1 MDLKRLD
8 PRAALDG
15 VRNYHRTRPYH
26 LVPWLVL
33 AAAAA
38 LWPPRVS
45 NTPGMSEDRC
55 MSPQSFETAEP
66 GRGRAASH
74 PHEIPF
80 LGWRD
85 VAWRVS
91 QETMRD
97 RIPVVAGGITF
108 HLLLAL
114 FPAIGAFV
122 SLYGLFADVGAV
134 QRQLQEMAVVFPQSV
149 VQIVGE
155 QMLRLAGQHQG
166 KLSVAFALSLLF
178 SVWSANA
185 GVKALVDGLNVAYDE
200 EEKRAFFRRTALTYA
215 ATFGTVIFLAIITAV
230 LVAAPIALRQLGVAS
245 IDSWWVA
252 LRWLAVFAITV
263 LGFTLAYRYGPS
275 RSRARWRWT
284 TWGAVFAAV
293 LWLGG
298 SLAFSWYVNNVAN
311 LDATYGPLGAVIAF
325 MLWVWFSVMV
335 LLTGAEL
342 NAEIEHQT
350 AIDTTTGP
358 ERPMGERG
366 AVMADT
372 VGKPLPMTP
381 REALKWTR
389 GFLKRRLSGNS
400 PPAKPAAPPG
410 PRRSGAR

>member
-1 MDLKRLD
+1 MNLRD
-8 PRAALDG
+8 
-15 VRNYHRTRPYH
+15 YHRSRPYH

-45 NTPGMSEDRC
+45 QTPGMSEDRC
-55 MSPQSFETAEP
+55 MSPQSFDAAEP

-74 PHEIPF
+74 PHEIPL

-85 VAWRVS
+85 IVWRLYR
-91 QETMRD
+91 ETMRD

-122 SLYGLFADVGAV
+122 SLYGLFADIGAV
-134 QRQLQEMAVVFPQSV
+134 QRQLLELSVVFPQSV

-155 QMLRLAGQHQG
+155 QMLRLAGQHQA
-166 KLSVAFALSLLF
+166 KLSVAFVLSILL

-185 GVKALVDGLNVAYDE
+185 GVKVLVDGLNVAYDE
-200 EEKRAFFRRTALTYA
+200 EEKRAFFRRTAFTYA
-215 ATFGTVIFLAIITAV
+215 ATFGAVVFIAIVTAV
-230 LVAAPIALRQLGVAS
+230 LIAAPIALRELGVAA

-263 LGFTLAYRYGPS
+263 FGFTLAYRYGPS
-275 RSRARWRWT
+275 RARARWRWV
-284 TWGAVFAAV
+284 TWGAVFAAA

-350 AIDTTTGP
+350 AVDTTTGP
-358 ERPMGERG
+358 AEPMGQRG

-381 REALKWTR
+381 REAIRWTGGFVKRVVSRSSLR
-389 GFLKRRLSGNS
+389 G
-400 PPAKPAAPPG
+400 KPAAPPD
-410 PRRSGAR
+410 PRRSEAR